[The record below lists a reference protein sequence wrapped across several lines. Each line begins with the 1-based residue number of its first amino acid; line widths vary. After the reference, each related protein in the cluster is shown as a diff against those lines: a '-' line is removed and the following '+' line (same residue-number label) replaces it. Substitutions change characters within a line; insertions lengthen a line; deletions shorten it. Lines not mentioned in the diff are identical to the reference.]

1 LKAVVASPAVA
12 AAVASIAVAGTV
24 GTAGTAAAA
33 VVEAAAVAQHYCL
46 GLAEGKHSAEKEG
59 FLAVG
64 TAGAVGSSDRQRWAN
79 FQPWEAGCVATGVT
93 PAKIDTTTVRNGEN
107 LKIEREHARRL
118 SLANV

>member
-1 LKAVVASPAVA
+1 MKAVVASPAV
-12 AAVASIAVAGTV
+12 AVASIAVAGTV
-24 GTAGTAAAA
+24 GTAGAAA

>member
-12 AAVASIAVAGTV
+12 AAGTV
-24 GTAGTAAAA
+24 GTAGT
-33 VVEAAAVAQHYCL
+33 VAAVAQHYCL